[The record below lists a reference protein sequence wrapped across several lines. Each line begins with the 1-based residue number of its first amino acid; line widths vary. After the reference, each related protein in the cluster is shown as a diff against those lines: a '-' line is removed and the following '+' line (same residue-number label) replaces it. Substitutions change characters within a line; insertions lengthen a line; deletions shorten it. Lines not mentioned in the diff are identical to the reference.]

1 MSFLKNMTLIV
12 LGALTGFVLLGGLG
26 AALGLEFLTEFL
38 TLEAASLVALW
49 LAITAVITTYH
60 EGKRA
65 FPISHM
71 VSFIGYPRSGKTTL
85 ITALF
90 SEVFAQRILRGVNI
104 IPRGAET
111 IERVNEDIARL
122 ETGRELAPTTAQD
135 LFSYRVEML
144 TGKTSL
150 SRRYK
155 IEIGDF
161 PGEDSENLANKDAA
175 WLHKTKYFQWALNAD
190 VFIFVI
196 DLENLTDLGDDRA
209 REYKSLLERS
219 FRAAWQRIKEHHYDG
234 ARKLRN
240 NPVILAFTKA
250 DLLLDS
256 ENSYRENSAAS
267 AGNAP
272 GNYHRPVVL
281 DSKERNRELSEKQ
294 ESIEAYFRDIIQYLG
309 SETSR
314 FHVIFTSAFAKEKP
328 DSVRFGIE
336 ELARSVLPK

>member
-1 MSFLKNMTLIV
+1 MNRTIGDQILV
-12 LGALTGFVLLGGLG
+12 VGLVVG
-26 AALGLEFLTEFL
+26 LVGLVGLVGIAEITEVIRKAAALALVSVAVAV
-38 TLEAASLVALW
+38 AAALNLLL
-49 LAITAVITTYH
+49 LAR
-60 EGKRA
+60 KNL
-65 FPISHM
+65 PISHM

-85 ITALF
+85 ITVLF
-90 SEVFAQRILRGVNI
+90 AEVFAQRILRGVNI

-111 IERVNEDIARL
+111 IERVNEDIAHL

-135 LFSYRVEML
+135 LFNYRVEML
-144 TGKTSL
+144 TGKTFL
-150 SRRYK
+150 ARRYK

-175 WLHKTKYFQWALNAD
+175 WLHETKYFQWALNAD

-196 DLENLTDLGDDRA
+196 DLENLTDLDDDGA

-256 ENSYRENSAAS
+256 ENFHQGNSAAS

-328 DSVRFGIE
+328 DSARFGIE
-336 ELARSVLPK
+336 ELAQSVLPK